1 MGDAFRTALG
11 MPDTPEWR
19 AQADIAFAART
30 ILNTRGPDS
39 GAVDAQTRL
48 TTLRE
53 FVAHGYKTMGLG
65 SM

>member
-11 MPDTPEWR
+11 MPDSPEWR
-19 AQADIAFAART
+19 AQADIAVAART

-39 GAVDAQTRL
+39 AVEPHTRL

-65 SM
+65 SMG

>member
-1 MGDAFRTALG
+1 

-30 ILNTRGPDS
+30 ILNTRGPES
-39 GAVDAQTRL
+39 GVVEEQSKL

-53 FVAHGYKTMGLG
+53 FVAHGYKTMGHG